1 MPAKPKPMPTTL
13 EACHAR
19 IRTLSATLRQRL
31 DPPCYVRYLVERL
44 VPQVG
49 ASDIARAVGRGL
61 DVDTVG
67 KWYQGEPVTRQ
78 WHTRKVIH
86 SLEMRLWEITVAT
99 ERRGGEER
107 EQDTED
113 DTFRGEAFELH
124 QMGSMEDMLVWL
136 ADYGEDSAIKNSTIK
151 ARRRPAKPPAAAEP
165 PQAAP
170 APAPAVRPPSRRVRR
185 SRLDARRLQL
195 PFRFFELEEMFL

>member
-1 MPAKPKPMPTTL
+1 VPAKPKPMPETL

-19 IRTLSATLRQRL
+19 IRTLNAMMRQRL
-31 DPPCYVRYLVERL
+31 DPPCYVRYLVGRL

-49 ASDIARAVGRGL
+49 VSDVARAVGRGL
-61 DVDTVG
+61 DPDTVG
-67 KWYQGEPVTRQ
+67 KWFKGGDVGRE

-86 SLEMRLWEITVAT
+86 LLEMRLWEITVAT

-124 QMGSMEDMLVWL
+124 ATERMEDVLVWL
-136 ADYGEDSAIKNSTIK
+136 SDFAEDSGVKI
-151 ARRRPAKPPAAAEP
+151 RR
-165 PQAAP
+165 AAP
-170 APAPAVRPPSRRVRR
+170 APVAPTAAPPAVAAAPPAPIPEVRPPRRRAIRPRV
-185 SRLDARRLQL
+185 DWRRLQL
-195 PFRFFELEEMFL
+195 PFRFFALEEMFL